1 MPPALL
7 PHPDD
12 VVIDDETGVRFIGP
26 VDEAQA
32 AKLDETIK
40 VRDILIMQ
48 DALDRCL
55 AEDPDGDD
63 QPGSALLLAM
73 ILDKSVPAR
82 FRLAK
87 AEWSE
92 RMIRYNR
99 MPTRALLKTVYGAWK
114 ALGRRVPRGRT
125 LPPLRWGEQAAATVF
140 DMASDIQSGDDD
152 ITGHVNVLNAL
163 LKEGPDCK
171 ATS

>member
-1 MPPALL
+1 MCLPTTSSPSMPPALL

-114 ALGRRVPRGRT
+114 ALGATGTKR
-125 LPPLRWGEQAAATVF
+125 PPAPAAAVGR
-140 DMASDIQSGDDD
+140 AGRNKRPR
-152 ITGHVNVLNAL
+152 TGARYP
-163 LKEGPDCK
+163 KRRR
-171 ATS
+171 